1 MIVGESRQKAVFRIT
16 DDSFSI
22 LAIEMEH
29 ICALFTGDFANS
41 NANFDTTQQPRV
53 VLIKH
58 EK

>member
-1 MIVGESRQKAVFRIT
+1 MIVSESRLKAVFKRI

-41 NANFDTTQQPRV
+41 NANFDATKQPRV
-53 VLIKH
+53 VLNKA
-58 EK
+58 